1 MKRFSLW
8 LRLAAIFQLL
18 TGLIHG
24 VGLFISPP
32 PNNDTERQLFELMNS
47 YRFDLGGGFQRTAA
61 ELTTG
66 LSVCFSLLCLMG
78 ALVNWYLLRK
88 QPGKD
93 VIAGFININ
102 LIVFGICFLEMV
114 WFTFLPPI
122 ILTGLIFVFL
132 ILARLTVSGSRTQIP
147 AD

>member
-18 TGLIHG
+18 TGLIHSTSFF
-24 VGLFISPP
+24 VSPP
-32 PNNDTERQLFELMNS
+32 PNNDTERQLFELMNT
-47 YRFDLGGGFQRTAA
+47 YRFDLGAGIHRTTA

-66 LSVCFSLLCLMG
+66 LSICFSLLCLLG
-78 ALVNWYLLRK
+78 ALMNWYLLRK
-88 QPGKD
+88 QPGRD

-102 LIVFGICFLEMV
+102 LIVFGICFVEMI

-122 ILTGLIFVFL
+122 ILTGLIVLFL
-132 ILARLTVSGSRTQIP
+132 ILARVTVSKPQQN
-147 AD
+147 